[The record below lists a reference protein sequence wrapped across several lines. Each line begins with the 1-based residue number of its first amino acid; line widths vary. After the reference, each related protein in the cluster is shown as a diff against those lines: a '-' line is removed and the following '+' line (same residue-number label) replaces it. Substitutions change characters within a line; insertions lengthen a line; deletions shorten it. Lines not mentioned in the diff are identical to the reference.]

1 MKGPIPDSYWVI
13 PERLLAGEY
22 PSSLKDAEARAK
34 LAALLDAGV
43 RSFVDLTETEDG
55 LRRYRELAKTLAAER
70 GMDVHYRQ
78 MSIKDLGIPSA
89 AHMVD
94 ILTHIE
100 SEMANERPVYVH
112 CWGGIGRTGT
122 VVGCWLRAWDG
133 RGGDE
138 AIKRIAELRRDT
150 PDGFKRSP
158 ETAEQRRFVTHWSAE
173 SDPRTLFFQR
183 RCEALLKFE
192 PMFDGRV
199 PFATFHDGRAEDGSI
214 GLPFMTLS
222 EWASGLVQSVYDAG
236 WCVPFDWGSWRD
248 EAFRYVDDPALLSKA
263 DVDVIT
269 KLLTAHV
276 RADRFSDGHL
286 ADMAERG
293 HLKAILR
300 RIRQLRGD

>member
-55 LRRYRELAKTLAAER
+55 LRPYRELAKTLAAER
-70 GMDVHYRQ
+70 GMDVHYRR

-100 SEMANERPVYVH
+100 SEIANDRPVYVH

-133 RGGDE
+133 HSGDE
-138 AIKRIAELRRDT
+138 AIKRIAEWRRDT

-158 ETAEQRRFVTHWSAE
+158 ETAEQRRFVTDWSPA
-173 SDPRTLFFQR
+173 SNPRTKPRSL
-183 RCEALLKFE
+183 
-192 PMFDGRV
+192 
-199 PFATFHDGRAEDGSI
+199 
-214 GLPFMTLS
+214 
-222 EWASGLVQSVYDAG
+222 
-236 WCVPFDWGSWRD
+236 
-248 EAFRYVDDPALLSKA
+248 
-263 DVDVIT
+263 
-269 KLLTAHV
+269 
-276 RADRFSDGHL
+276 
-286 ADMAERG
+286 
-293 HLKAILR
+293 
-300 RIRQLRGD
+300 